1 MRSQLPRTQL
11 PRALPARP
19 SLRYLKLEAK
29 RRLAAGEFGT
39 LHDAQTAIAREHGLS
54 GWARLKQACTSGSHA
69 LAHLLWVAERYS
81 GAGRP
86 GWTAPGEDELR
97 QHFDDRFLAG
107 IAPGTL
113 AEQASQAGLRGELVV
128 ISEAPLEAQVELA
141 GLRLMAAADAAPP
154 HRLTGLRGFPL
165 GDRVTDPR
173 VKDPTPA
180 RTLGDPPDG
189 IAAVAGRAR
198 VELGVPALLL
208 AGGDPGR
215 APWGR
220 RHRAGR
226 PGPVRAAG
234 ARRPVPGAGPD
245 RAGHWNRRAPA
256 GRRWAARP
264 RRPG

>member
-1 MRSQLPRTQL
+1 MRSQLPR
-11 PRALPARP
+11 ALPVRP

-54 GWARLKQACTSGSHA
+54 SWARLKQACTSGSHA

-97 QHFDDRFLAG
+97 QHFDDQFLAA
-107 IAPGTL
+107 ITPGTL
-113 AEQASQAGLRGELVV
+113 AEQASQAGLRGDLTV
-128 ISEAPLEAQVELA
+128 ISQAPLEAQVELA
-141 GLRLMAAADAAPP
+141 GLRLMATADTAPP

-173 VKDPTPA
+173 VKDATPS

-189 IAAVAGRAR
+189 IAAVADRAR

-215 APWGR
+215 AS
-220 RHRAGR
+220 
-226 PGPVRAAG
+226 
-234 ARRPVPGAGPD
+234 
-245 RAGHWNRRAPA
+245 
-256 GRRWAARP
+256 
-264 RRPG
+264 